1 MPLDVEVLIVSYN
14 SATVMDSCLRSIAEL
29 LPGARVSVREH
40 GDDLGALDRLSLAAS
55 RHDPPIH
62 VDHDPTNP
70 GFGAGCN
77 ALAKNSKAEWLLFL
91 NPDAELVTWPWSTS
105 GSTSGNT
112 PASEPP
118 RAIIGPMMTESGPP
132 GDHYG
137 TTYGIVDEVRRSW
150 LRSRGRRPNGQGFV
164 SGAALLIPAEV
175 FRSIGGFDERYFMFY
190 EDIDLCLRANAAGTR
205 TIVEDDWRVRHQRG
219 HSTKPLFGASL
230 NWSYESACL
239 FHAEH
244 GSSVTIYRAYVV
256 IDSVLRMALHLLRR
270 NRSGRTGYANLA
282 RRSANDIISSK
293 VRRPRS

>member
-1 MPLDVEVLIVSYN
+1 MSLDVEVLIVSYN

-40 GDDLGALDRLSLAAS
+40 GDDLAALDRLRLAAS
-55 RHDPPIH
+55 QHEPPIH

-77 ALAKNSKAEWLLFL
+77 ALANNANAEWLLFL
-91 NPDAELVTWPWSTS
+91 NPDAELVTWPWNTS
-105 GSTSGNT
+105 GDTS
-112 PASEPP
+112 ADQPP

-137 TTYGIVDEVRRSW
+137 TTYTIVDEIRRSW
-150 LRSRGRRPNGQGFV
+150 LRRRGRPPGGQGFV
-164 SGAALLIPAEV
+164 SGAALLIPAEA

-190 EDIDLCLRANAAGTR
+190 EDIDLCLRANAAGTG
-205 TIVEDDWRVRHQRG
+205 TVVENDWRVHHQRG
-219 HSTKPLFGASL
+219 HSTKTRFGASL
-230 NWSYESACL
+230 SWSYESACL

-256 IDSVLRMALHLLRR
+256 IDSVLRMALHLLWR
-270 NRSGRTGYANLA
+270 NRNGWSGYANLA
-282 RRSANDIISSK
+282 RRSAKDIISWRE
-293 VRRPRS
+293 RRPRS